1 MIKAVIF
8 DMDGVLVDSER
19 VFIDYLAKFFEI
31 NRVLLDKEKLYYL
44 VGTPANTDDVFVAEK
59 LNMNIDEARK
69 IKDQFFIDNPIRYG
83 EILKDYVKETLD
95 YLKKHSIKIA
105 LASSSS
111 MKSIE
116 RALGECKIEDY
127 FCQIVSGEMF
137 KESKPNPEIYEY
149 SVSRL
154 GLDKKEIIVVE
165 DSCYGVCSAKAAG
178 LKVCAIND
186 PLFNF
191 DLSKADYK
199 VNSLKEFIDIMKEQ
213 ELC

>member
-95 YLKKHSIKIA
+95 YLKKHNIKIA

-199 VNSLKEFIDIMKEQ
+199 VNSLKEFIDIMKEH